1 MSRGIFGG
9 MFSGMGCMGS
19 DPIFFLTGQD
29 QRKM

>member
-1 MSRGIFGG
+1 MSRGMFGG

-19 DPIFFLTGQD
+19 DPFFLTGQD